1 METSKRMERARVVK
15 DEIVEKDT
23 HFLSVY
29 VEAKNSCL
37 IMLSEREDK
46 LGTLAIAVPKPKDM
60 LGTVTSSVLLG
71 DKNMILARMF
81 AEYVAAQKEK
91 IALVSIYLETASEVQ
106 AQSVLKKLM
115 EKTIHSEAETEGTM
129 A

>member
-1 METSKRMERARVVK
+1 MERARVVK
-15 DEIVEKDT
+15 DEIVEKDM

-29 VEAKNSCL
+29 VEAENSCL

-46 LGTLAIAVPKPKDM
+46 LGTMAVAVPKPKDM
-60 LGTVTSSVLLG
+60 LGTVASSVLLG
-71 DKNMILARMF
+71 DKNVILARMF

-91 IALVSIYLETASEVQ
+91 IALVSIYLETASEMQ
-106 AQSVLKKLM
+106 AQSILKRLM
-115 EKTIHSEAETEGTM
+115 EKTIHSEAKTEGTM

>member
-1 METSKRMERARVVK
+1 MERARVVK

-46 LGTLAIAVPKPKDM
+46 FGTLAVAVPKPKDM
-60 LGTVTSSVLLG
+60 LGPVASSVLLG

-81 AEYVAAQKEK
+81 AEYVAAKKEK

-106 AQSVLKKLM
+106 AQSVLKRLM
-115 EKTIHSEAETEGTM
+115 EKTIHSEGETEGTM

>member
-1 METSKRMERARVVK
+1 METSKGMERARVVK

-29 VEAKNSCL
+29 VEAENSCL

-46 LGTLAIAVPKPKDM
+46 FGTLAVAVPKPKDM
-60 LGTVTSSVLLG
+60 LGPVASSVLLG

-81 AEYVAAQKEK
+81 AEYVAAKKEK

-106 AQSVLKKLM
+106 AQSVLKRLM
-115 EKTIHSEAETEGTM
+115 EKTIHSEGETEGTM

>member
-1 METSKRMERARVVK
+1 MERARVVK

-46 LGTLAIAVPKPKDM
+46 LGTLVVAVPKPKDM
-60 LGTVTSSVLLG
+60 LGTVASSVLLG
-71 DKNMILARMF
+71 DKNVILARMF
-81 AEYVAAQKEK
+81 AEYMAAQKEK
-91 IALVSIYLETASEVQ
+91 IALVSIYLETTSEMQ
-106 AQSVLKKLM
+106 AQSILKRLL
-115 EKTIHSEAETEGTM
+115 EKTIHSETETEGTM

>member
-1 METSKRMERARVVK
+1 MERARVVK

-29 VEAKNSCL
+29 VEAENSCL

-46 LGTLAIAVPKPKDM
+46 FGTLAVAVPKPKDM
-60 LGTVTSSVLLG
+60 LGPVASSVLLG

-81 AEYVAAQKEK
+81 AEYVAAKKEK

-106 AQSVLKKLM
+106 AQSVLKRLM
-115 EKTIHSEAETEGTM
+115 EKTIHSEGETEGTM